1 MELAGLYAKNYP
13 PSEWKRDVIHFD
25 LYDIKPW
32 LDQINLSKTDLEF
45 YDICVNYV
53 VSLQDSHDEF
63 TLPSDFLAYLHL
75 DIDIYDGKTLIDG
88 IDRFYLPSR
97 NYPFQTGD
105 EIVSV
110 DGKATQDLIKAYTP
124 FAANGSGN
132 PSSRKR
138 LAADAIIFR
147 EQFFFPRAHEIG
159 DSATIVVMRQNGNT
173 ETYTIP

>member
-132 PSSRKR
+132 RAAGGGSQRTPSLSGSK
-138 LAADAIIFR
+138 
-147 EQFFFPRAHEIG
+147 FFFRAHDIG
-159 DSATIVVMRQNGNT
+159 DSATKAR
-173 ETYTIP
+173 YA